1 MPEMIAMK
9 KTVDDQKIAQS
20 LRDFH
25 LPRYEDLPSMGLYL
39 EQTAKYLNRQL
50 APLEDVHLTASMIS
64 NYVKHDLIFPPN
76 RKLYSRQQ
84 LAELTFIA
92 ISKNVLPLANLR
104 EALRIQRETYDT
116 ATAYNYM
123 ADELENVLAYVFG
136 LKAQLAK
143 TGKDHNEY
151 KRMLRSVIMTVS
163 YKVYLDKYF
172 SEITPGNK

>member
-1 MPEMIAMK
+1 MNQETKQRIAE
-9 KTVDDQKIAQS
+9 S
-20 LRDFH
+20 LRDVH
-25 LPRYEDLPSMGLYL
+25 LPRYHEIPDVGLYL
-39 EQTAKYLNRQL
+39 EQATKYICRYLS
-50 APLEDVHLTASMIS
+50 PILETPLTASMIS

-172 SEITPGNK
+172 SEITPENT